1 MASISING
9 LSKSYGSVSV
19 LKSLSLDIP
28 DGEFVALV
36 GPSGCGKST
45 TLKILAGLETASSG
59 QVYIGERDVTDTE
72 PGKRDI
78 AMVFQNYALYP
89 HLTVEKNLSFGL
101 RMRNTPPAEVETR
114 VKRVAELLG
123 ISQLLQRYPRALSG
137 GQRQRVALGRAIVR
151 EPKAFLMDE
160 PLSNLDA
167 SLRGRMRTEITALHR
182 RLRVTTVYV
191 THDQT
196 EAMTMADRIV
206 VLRDG
211 VIQQV
216 ATPIEI
222 FNRPANVFVAS
233 FMGSPGM
240 NLLRTDLRVENGR
253 ARFMLF
259 GSSIEVPAAPELPA
273 GSTPVIV
280 GIRPEHL
287 QPGQG
292 PTSFTVVPRA
302 VERLGSEQLAY
313 ADIPNEHRTGLEVM
327 SARAD
332 EQGDTL
338 IVRLMNAPSLAE
350 GVAVPIVFD
359 AAHLHVFDMT
369 SHTAIADF
377 SAFVS

>member
-1 MASISING
+1 VTSISIDG
-9 LSKSYGSVSV
+9 LTKSYGPLTV
-19 LKSLSLDIP
+19 LKELSLEIR

-59 QVYIGERDVTDTE
+59 RIFIGDREVTDME

-101 RMRNTPPAEVETR
+101 RMRNTPPAEIAAR
-114 VKRVAELLG
+114 VKVAAEMLG
-123 ISQLLQRYPRALSG
+123 ISHLLQRRPRALSG

-167 SLRGRMRTEITALHR
+167 ALRGRMRTEISALHH
-182 RLRVTTVYV
+182 RLKVTTVYV

-211 VIQQV
+211 EIQQV
-216 ATPIEI
+216 GTPSDI
-222 FNRPANVFVAS
+222 FSRPSNVFVAS

-240 NLLRTDLRVENGR
+240 NLLRSEIDVAGGR
-253 ARFMLF
+253 SRFMLF
-259 GSSIEVPAAPELPA
+259 GTTVEVAAPAGLPD
-273 GSTPVIV
+273 GRRPVLL
-280 GIRPEHL
+280 GLRPEHL
-287 QPGQG
+287 HPSNGS
-292 PTSFTVVPRA
+292 PSFSVLPRT
-302 VERLGSEQLAY
+302 VERLGSEQLVY
-313 ADIPNEHRTGLEVM
+313 ADIPEQHRADVDVLR
-327 SARAD
+327 ARAD

-338 IVRLMNAPSLAE
+338 IVRIMNAPQVREGAALPIGFNPADLHIFDPASHLAIQS
-350 GVAVPIVFD
+350 GA
-359 AAHLHVFDMT
+359 T
-369 SHTAIADF
+369 Q
-377 SAFVS
+377 